1 MTFEC
6 TYRKLTMN
14 MMSVGILRLIL
25 RFAFAIILGGSATVV
40 QAECAGC
47 LCPGNPCKLCP
58 LPPQKNA
65 SPVAD
70 EPNIC
75 LKIRERVQPVSKDT
89 EPNEHYE
96 SVNKSIMECVRNGG
110 DVIMNSRRN
119 KEFPSKHYCKPYIAE
134 GKANADGVHLP
145 PKK

>member
-1 MTFEC
+1 
-6 TYRKLTMN
+6 MN
-14 MMSVGILRLIL
+14 MMSVGILRLIS
-25 RFAFAIILGGSATVV
+25 RFAFAVILGGFATFV

-65 SPVAD
+65 PPVAD

-75 LKIRERVQPVSKDT
+75 LKIRERVTPVSKHT
-89 EPNEHYE
+89 EPNQHYE
-96 SVNKSIMECVRNGG
+96 SVNKSITECVRNGG

-119 KEFPSKHYCKPYIAE
+119 EEFPSKHYCKPYIAE
-134 GKANADGVHLP
+134 GKANADGAHLA